1 MEHARKPFTLFE
13 YMLLRRF
20 LESVLQLRAIAFQ
33 LYVSF
38 CRTTACGLSSNYEWV
53 SGINTKNGIT
63 SFNGSTVF
71 SD

>member
-33 LYVSF
+33 LYVSL
-38 CRTTACGLSSNYEWV
+38 CRIEARYDLPKIQYDDLT
-53 SGINTKNGIT
+53 
-63 SFNGSTVF
+63 
-71 SD
+71 